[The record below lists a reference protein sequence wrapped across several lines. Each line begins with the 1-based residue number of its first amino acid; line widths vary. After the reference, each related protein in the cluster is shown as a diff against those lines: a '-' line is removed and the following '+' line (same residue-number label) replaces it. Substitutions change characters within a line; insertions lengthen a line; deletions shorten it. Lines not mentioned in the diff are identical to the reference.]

1 MNAVELYNDLFSL
14 GLLLCIFSLLFG
26 FFGFYPLWLIVNLW
40 VLK

>member
-14 GLLLCIFSLLFG
+14 GLLLCILVCCLV